1 MGGRVLSESQR
12 FEERVVLQD
21 RPHASAQS
29 WLLALHPPLTP
40 AQVVAR
46 RLDQLL
52 QIGEKNAAIK
62 LAEDE
67 VRRAFAVYSL
77 LRTLRDS
84 SSATVAKQVAAI
96 GFDATGSAAADAREA
111 VLKRESS
118 SVGSAKQSLFTLPS
132 ERSIASADSLVI
144 YE

>member
-1 MGGRVLSESQR
+1 M
-12 FEERVVLQD
+12 LQD
-21 RPHASAQS
+21 RPHASAQLR
-29 WLLALHPPLTP
+29 LLALHPPLTP

-67 VRRAFAVYSL
+67 VRRAFAVHSL

-84 SSATVAKQVAAI
+84 SSATVAKQLAAI
-96 GFDATGSAAADAREA
+96 GFDGKDSAATGSAAADAEEA

-118 SVGSAKQSLFTLPS
+118 SIGSVKQSLFTLPS

>member
-1 MGGRVLSESQR
+1 M
-12 FEERVVLQD
+12 LQD
-21 RPHASAQS
+21 RPHASAQLR
-29 WLLALHPPLTP
+29 LLALHPPLTP

-67 VRRAFAVYSL
+67 VRRAFAVHSL

-84 SSATVAKQVAAI
+84 SSATVAKQLAAI
-96 GFDATGSAAADAREA
+96 GFDGKDSAATGSAAADAKET

-118 SVGSAKQSLFTLPS
+118 AAKQSLFTLPS